1 MMKRGKRV
9 WPLMMWV
16 GAAFLLVSTATRVGL
31 LAWNASEAG
40 PASGWLHI
48 LLVGLG
54 FDLATASL
62 ALLPVAIF
70 DLLLPRR
77 WPRLAFAA
85 RGATFSIILFSLLF
99 VAASEFVFWDE
110 FGARFNFI
118 AVDYLVYTH
127 EVWDNIRQS
136 YPVTAL
142 MSLFSLL
149 ALLGMWLMRRGLA
162 ASNEIPFHVRALGL
176 AGITGLAVMS
186 WQGWSMQ
193 HGEISA
199 NRVTNELATNGFY
212 SLFSAFRNNS
222 LDYARYY
229 PRLPEADL
237 RATLN
242 RLKVAPGLFA
252 GQARPELMTVA
263 ATPAQ
268 KPKHFILITVESL
281 SADFLGAYGDTRQLT
296 PSLDELATQSLLFTN
311 LYAVGTRTVRGLE
324 ALSLA
329 VPPTPG
335 QSIVRRPGNEDL
347 VSLASTLNRQGY
359 RSWYVY
365 GGYGYF
371 DNMNYFFSHNGYNV
385 LDRSDVPAQDI
396 GFANAWGMAD
406 EYTFQQVERLMDREA
421 DRAPQFIQVMTTS
434 NHRPYTYPQGRIDI
448 PSPGGRDGAVKY
460 TDFAIGRFIKAAR
473 QKPWFKDAVIVVVA
487 DHCASSAGKT
497 SLPVNRYRI
506 PALVYAPGY
515 IKPQRMDRLTSQID
529 LAPTFLALLGLKP
542 EPRFFG
548 RNIFSVAPGE
558 ERALIANYQEV
569 GYLKDKRLVVLA
581 PQRPP
586 RMFLVSRNAQ
596 GDEVQTEV
604 APDPTLVNEAIAYY
618 QGASEAF
625 HGGALKLTPREVR
638 APVRLRI

>member
-1 MMKRGKRV
+1 MVKRSARA
-9 WPLMMWV
+9 WPLVMWV
-16 GAAFLLVSTATRVGL
+16 GVVFLLVSTVTRVGL
-31 LAWNASEAG
+31 LAWNATEAG
-40 PASGWLHI
+40 PASGWLP
-48 LLVGLG
+48 LLGVGLG

-62 ALLPVAIF
+62 AMLPVAVF

-77 WPRLAFAA
+77 WPRLAFIA
-85 RGATFSIILFSLLF
+85 RAVAFSVILFSLLF
-99 VAASEFVFWDE
+99 IATSEFVFWDE

-127 EVWDNIRQS
+127 EVWDNIHQS

-142 MSLFSLL
+142 MGLFSVLT
-149 ALLGMWLMRRGLA
+149 LLGAWLLHRRLA
-162 ASNEIPFHVRALGL
+162 DANHVPAHVRALWL
-176 AGITGLAVMS
+176 AGIAGLAVLS
-186 WQGWSMQ
+186 WQGWSLQ
-193 HGEISA
+193 RSEISA
-199 NRVTNELATNGFY
+199 NRITNELATNGFY
-212 SLFSAFRNNS
+212 TLFSAYRNNS

-229 PRLPEADL
+229 PRLPEAELHD
-237 RATLN
+237 TLN

-252 GQARPELMTVA
+252 GQARPEFMAVTA
-263 ATPAQ
+263 RPAQ
-268 KPKHFILITVESL
+268 KPKHLILITVESL
-281 SADFLGAYGDTRQLT
+281 SADFLGAYGNPRQLT
-296 PSLDELATQSLLFTN
+296 PNLDELATQGLLFTN

-335 QSIVRRPGNEDL
+335 QSIIRRPGNEDL
-347 VSLASTLNRQGY
+347 VSLASALNRQGY

-385 LDRSDVPAQDI
+385 LDRSDVLARDI

-421 DRAPQFIQVMTTS
+421 SRAPQFVQVMTTS
-434 NHRPYTYPQGRIDI
+434 NHRPYTYPQSRIDI

-460 TDFAIGRFIKAAR
+460 TDFAIGQFIRAAR

-497 SLPVNRYRI
+497 SLPVNRYHI
-506 PALVYAPGY
+506 PALVYAPGF
-515 IKPQRMDRLTSQID
+515 IKPQRMERLTSQID
-529 LAPTFLALLGLKP
+529 LAPTFLALLGLQP

-569 GYLKDKRLVVLA
+569 GYLKDHRLVVLA

-604 APDPTLVNEAIAYY
+604 VPDPTLVREAIAYY

-625 HGGALKLTPREVR
+625 HGGALKLMPRDVR
-638 APVRLRI
+638 APVRLRS